1 VITNLHLH
9 TPLNRWPLW
18 LLPGRLLIFI
28 SALAGPVYA
37 SADQGSAHQSP
48 QLITRH
54 TVLLMG
60 RPVGEQ
66 VTSCLP
72 DGSYRYHFEYSD
84 RGRGP
89 NLDATVA
96 IEPNSGVPTDWKIS
110 GLTYMKAAF
119 TESFGVANGRARW
132 QTQGEQ
138 GERVT
143 EEGTARF
150 YVSTSDLPAAT
161 GLLATALARS
171 ESKSMALFPDGNAR
185 IEKLSEVEVSPKDQP
200 GPPLKV
206 ELYAIVG
213 LDFFPTYIWL
223 DPNREMFA
231 QVEAWTGWIRSGYEE
246 SADRLVTE
254 QQRVAAA
261 WSKALAK
268 KYCRK
273 PEHLAIRHAAL
284 FDADNGTVK
293 PDMTLIVSGNKIESV
308 SPDAEAKVAPD
319 IEVVD
324 GKGQTLLPGLW
335 DMHTHFAP
343 NRGLLHIICGVT
355 STRDMGNDIDTL
367 GAMRNRI
374 DAGDEIGPRILMAGF
389 IDGRGPYT
397 GPTKVFADNE
407 EEASAAV
414 DRYASL
420 GYVQIKLYSS
430 LKPALVPF
438 IAKIAHA
445 KGLRLSGH
453 VPAGMTAAEFVQD
466 GADEIQHLNFLF
478 LNFLFD
484 TAKETQTMQR
494 FTAVGEH
501 APDIDLESPMVS
513 DFVALLKDHKTVIDP
528 TLVVLEELYTSR
540 PGVVEPTF
548 AAIAEHLPIQVRRGF
563 SLGNGLSV
571 SNPNSD
577 NPSVVL
583 QRKILA
589 ERQRRTLPIFKDL
602 DERYRAAFSSCL
614 RLVKKLYDADITIVG
629 GTDTLPG
636 YSLHRELE
644 LYTEAGIPA
653 AKVLQL
659 ATIGAARVMRREA
672 ELGSLEP
679 GKLADIVMVEGDPA
693 QNISAIRNVRL
704 VIKDG
709 TIFDIRS
716 LQSEL
721 GIEP

>member
-1 VITNLHLH
+1 
-9 TPLNRWPLW
+9 
-18 LLPGRLLIFI
+18 
-28 SALAGPVYA
+28 
-37 SADQGSAHQSP
+37 
-48 QLITRH
+48 
-54 TVLLMG
+54 MG
-60 RPVGEQ
+60 RKVGEQ
-66 VTSCLP
+66 LTSLLL
-72 DGSYRYHFEYSD
+72 DGSYKYHFEYSD

-89 NLDATVA
+89 NLDATVT
-96 IEPNSGVPTDWKIS
+96 IEPNSGVPTDWKVW
-110 GLTYMKAAF
+110 GLSYMKAPFA
-119 TESFGVANGRARW
+119 ESFGLINGKAHW
-132 QTQGEQ
+132 QAQGEQ
-138 GERVT
+138 GERIDG
-143 EEGTARF
+143 EGMARF
-150 YVSTSDLPAAT
+150 YVSTSELPAAT

-171 ESKSMALFPDGNAR
+171 ESKSMPLLPDGKAK
-185 IEKLSEVEVSPKDQP
+185 IEKLSEIEVSPKDQSE
-200 GPPLKV
+200 PPLKV
-206 ELYAIVG
+206 GLYAIAG

-223 DPNREMFA
+223 DSNQEMFA
-231 QVEAWTGWIRSGYEE
+231 QLEAWSGCIRFGYEDTAPE
-246 SADRLVTE
+246 LITE
-254 QQRVAAA
+254 QQRVAAI
-261 WSKALAK
+261 WSKTLAK
-268 KYCRK
+268 KYRRK
-273 PEHLAIRHAAL
+273 PEHLAIRHVAL
-284 FDADNGTVK
+284 FDANNATVK
-293 PDMTLIVSGNKIESV
+293 QDMTLTVSGNKIESI
-308 SPDAEAKVAPD
+308 SPDADAKVPPD
-319 IEVVD
+319 TEVVD

-335 DMHTHFAP
+335 DMHTHFTP

-355 STRDMGNDIDTL
+355 TARDMGNDIDTL
-367 GAMRNRI
+367 CAMRNRI
-374 DAGDEIGPRILMAGF
+374 NSGDEIGPRILMAGF

-397 GPTKVFADNE
+397 GPTKVFADTE
-407 EEASAAV
+407 EEAAIAV
-414 DRYASL
+414 ERYASL

-453 VPAGMTAAEFVQD
+453 VPAGKTAAEFVED

-501 APDIDLESPMVS
+501 APDIDLDSPMVS

-528 TLVVLEELYTSR
+528 TLAILEELYTSR

-548 AAIAEHLPIQVRRGF
+548 AAIADHLPIQVRRGF
-563 SLGNGLSV
+563 SSGNGLTV
-571 SNPNSD
+571 LNPNSD
-577 NPSVVL
+577 NPTAVL

-589 ERQRRTLPIFKDL
+589 ERQRRALPVFKDL

-614 RLVKKLYDADITIVG
+614 RLVKKLYDAGITIVG

-636 YSLHRELE
+636 YTLHRELE
-644 LYTEAGIPA
+644 LYTEAGLPA

-659 ATIGAARVMRREA
+659 ATIGAARVMRKEG

-679 GKLADIVMVEGDPA
+679 GKLADMVMVEGDPA
-693 QNISAIRNVRL
+693 QNISAIRKVNL

-716 LQSEL
+716 LQGEL